1 VEEPKKPK
9 WKTKK
14 EERRVMYLAFL
25 FYLVLSIIVFI
36 WNGTSEE
43 DEISDGQ
50 VWCFGLFFC
59 LSIMS
64 LAMGLGSSVK
74 NIVSPS
80 EEDEFTD
87 EWKTYEKD
95 HAVFLEAE
103 KKKVAKKAAEP
114 RRKTAKKA
122 HITEYT
128 NNLYFF
134 YTKDYPSN
142 FSGPLINSMGGFDS
156 SDLSPEFR
164 KAAGNLSVPSPQQW
178 ISLQNNSTKGI
189 NPPTNF
195 KLNDRLFFILIH
207 GFVSSFQSI
216 IEQDWEEPFIG
227 LTKSKI
233 NFHTEESRKAFF
245 EEHSNDIEEITG
257 RSSSYE
263 QYESVLEHYK
273 NIYHDK
279 IKKAIRGT
287 STTMMVNLGFDFRI
301 GMKAG
306 ILNTEVIIE
315 SLYISG
321 FRNVLKSFYPLLN
334 KKMEYFSDGK
344 INGYCKDL
352 LYRYSK
358 IARIK
363 TGMKMT
369 EVNFS
374 FRATKKEM
382 RNNLL
387 DTSSGLFNFDDLMN
401 LESALQIGIAR
412 DKPDDLKKFKKEYK
426 ELKNKATKFTEI
438 K

>member
-1 VEEPKKPK
+1 MHPERVRKFRLAALFFWISVIILIIFGSDINEAGGDDVTVPKF
-9 WKTKK
+9 
-14 EERRVMYLAFL
+14 LAVLL
-25 FYLVLSIIVFI
+25 FFVTLFFWFYYTLGALLGNFE
-36 WNGTSEE
+36 NKDGTS
-43 DEISDGQ
+43 
-50 VWCFGLFFC
+50 
-59 LSIMS
+59 
-64 LAMGLGSSVK
+64 SSVARSASSQSLL
-74 NIVSPS
+74 IAPH
-80 EEDEFTD
+80 
-87 EWKTYEKD
+87 EKRT
-95 HAVFLEAE
+95 ERS
-103 KKKVAKKAAEP
+103 KASKG
-114 RRKTAKKA
+114 RKTAKKS

-142 FSGPLINSMGGFDS
+142 FSGPLTNSMGGFDP

-164 KAAGNLSVPSPQQW
+164 KAVGNLSVPSPQQW
-178 ISLQNNSTKGI
+178 VSLQNNSTKGI
-189 NPPTNF
+189 NPPTKF
-195 KLNDRLFFILIH
+195 KLNERLFFILIH

-216 IEQDWEEPFIG
+216 IEHDNEEPFLG

-233 NFHTEESRKAFF
+233 NFHTEESRRAFF
-245 EEHSNDIEEITG
+245 EEHSKDIEEITG

-273 NIYHDK
+273 HIYHDK
-279 IKKAIRGT
+279 IKEAICGT

-321 FRNVLKSFYPLLN
+321 FRDVLKSFYSLLN
-334 KKMEYFSDGK
+334 KKVEYFSDGT

-358 IARIK
+358 ISRIK
-363 TGMKMT
+363 NGTKMT

-387 DTSSGLFNFDDLMN
+387 DTSSGLFNFGDFT
-401 LESALQIGIAR
+401 EQGFALQIGISR